1 VADGA
6 VIDELAQVF
15 GPDEP
20 SIGPSSEASDDDSGS
35 HGGRP
40 DGARGGAPAS
50 ASDAA
55 RDDEDHSGAPSDG
68 GRADS
73 GAAAGGTAGDQPPPA
88 VLFDLGMR
96 VGPARAP
103 DPTPP
108 TRTLGRAESTE
119 PDPARLAPPADG
131 RTIRI
136 GDDEL
141 PDVAYLDDELE
152 RSGSDPGSGPVVI
165 EDDDVG
171 DAIVASEATGRGID
185 TRLRQR
191 RILVRRAAGRR
202 RLRGVFIAGGISV
215 AVVLLLGVL
224 ASSLFSI
231 RQITLVGNRYADPDA
246 LRAVI
251 VELDGT
257 PALLADTTKFE
268 EQLEEIP
275 WVDDARVRVSFPN
288 SASIEIRDRT
298 PVTAMPGADGRTRVL
313 DTEGRVLDLIEG
325 QPIALVWISGPLTLD
340 APAGHFAPPGP
351 SWASALV
358 PKLTPAIR
366 PRVDSM
372 QVTPDGSD
380 LRLYL
385 RPASADPAENSADP
399 AGDTSGD
406 AADASAGDAAPSFA
420 GPLIEVR
427 FGSAI
432 GDSAQI
438 EKLVRLERVL
448 ADVDTTRVS
457 VIDVST
463 AEVTVL

>member
-1 VADGA
+1 
-6 VIDELAQVF
+6 
-15 GPDEP
+15 
-20 SIGPSSEASDDDSGS
+20 
-35 HGGRP
+35 
-40 DGARGGAPAS
+40 
-50 ASDAA
+50 
-55 RDDEDHSGAPSDG
+55 
-68 GRADS
+68 
-73 GAAAGGTAGDQPPPA
+73 
-88 VLFDLGMR
+88 
-96 VGPARAP
+96 
-103 DPTPP
+103 
-108 TRTLGRAESTE
+108 
-119 PDPARLAPPADG
+119 
-131 RTIRI
+131 
-136 GDDEL
+136 
-141 PDVAYLDDELE
+141 
-152 RSGSDPGSGPVVI
+152 
-165 EDDDVG
+165 
-171 DAIVASEATGRGID
+171 
-185 TRLRQR
+185 
-191 RILVRRAAGRR
+191 
-202 RLRGVFIAGGISV
+202 LRGVFIAGGISV

-224 ASSLFSI
+224 ASSRFSI
-231 RQITLVGNRYADPDA
+231 HQFTLVGNRYADPDA

-251 VELDGT
+251 AELDGT

-288 SASIEIRDRT
+288 SASIEIRERT
-298 PVTAMPGADGRTRVL
+298 PVAAMPGADGLTRVL
-313 DTEGRVLDLIEG
+313 DKDGRVLDLIEG

-385 RPASADPAENSADP
+385 RPASADPADDSADP

-406 AADASAGDAAPSFA
+406 AADASAGDAAPSFV

-432 GDSAQI
+432 GDNAQI